1 MALRVRGYSIESE
14 GTSPEIPDEPNFFP
28 FPPTFSGKGGKHD
41 FRGGV
46 EGSRIVPS
54 ITCSEI
60 PRRTE
65 VIAVV
70 EHSHERLG
78 LGPPL
83 HREDPSI
90 RAGGAIVSPKRLRF
104 AAYECQ
110 HRFTGRIVYRRRVA
124 PNLPTLKPCKQL
136 GVVFVQVSREHDTG
150 VEADGVAPSQVS
162 VNRETPKVALHLPV
176 TIGRDGI
183 PLAESQRRIR
193 PIADRRHRR
202 FTCSEKTGQTLRQ
215 RAGLLPGRPSAAAEF
230 VQFACVDLVN
240 CALDEQGWRS
250 KSPQTDDDAA
260 GPAFWYDHQRLI
272 DATFG

>member
-1 MALRVRGYSIESE
+1 MNQTFPL
-14 GTSPEIPDEPNFFP
+14 SPHLF
-28 FPPTFSGKGGKHD
+28 GKGGETRLPG
-41 FRGGV
+41 RGGRV
-46 EGSRIVPS
+46 ENRPFNHLRRNSRKNRSDRRRRTLPRTLGVGP
-54 ITCSEI
+54 TAP
-60 PRRTE
+60 PRR
-65 VIAVV
+65 
-70 EHSHERLG
+70 
-78 LGPPL
+78 PL
-83 HREDPSI
+83 NPS
-90 RAGGAIVSPKRLRF
+90 RGAIVSPKRLPF

-162 VNRETPKVALHLPV
+162 VNRETPEVALHLPV

-193 PIADRRHRR
+193 PIADRRHWR

-230 VQFACVDLVN
+230 VQFACVDPVD

-260 GPAFWYDHQRLI
+260 GRVCNTSRYADSVSVR
-272 DATFG
+272 TT